1 MPDSFINLIP
11 TDIQGLTF
19 SRTPAQ
25 VIRIVTAGSLNSM
38 GGFFPQGLLGN
49 INSSSTYNVTASGTG
64 ELDAWQTAMNLRSCH
79 DELLANILGAS
90 GRA

>member
-25 VIRIVTAGSLNSM
+25 VIRIVTAGNPNSV
-38 GGFFPQGLLGN
+38 GGFFPQGLLGA
-49 INSSSTYNVTASGTG
+49 INSSSTYNVTSSGTG
-64 ELDAWQTAMNLRSCH
+64 EVLDR
-79 DELLANILGAS
+79 LLCAFDLCQSQWPAS
-90 GRA
+90 LFRLSM